1 MDKFISKI
9 VINPDNLFIN
19 YSDHIYDNEYYYDK
33 LKNKIQENING
44 RICHHNIKIL
54 HSIFY
59 NSDYKSYLEIGVHNG
74 SSMSYVVTNDKPI
87 KCYGIDLFDD
97 TYGHYLKNDKISKKR
112 TTLNISKNNVKS
124 EVELIKGNSTN
135 NDTINELKKK
145 LEGNKIDVLFID
157 GDHSYEGVKK
167 DFLNYSDFV
176 RSNGLIILD
185 DFVPTL
191 NGKWPGIRK
200 FAFEMFEN
208 NLKYK
213 ILGLFGKNEL
223 LILKI

>member
-1 MDKFISKI
+1 M
-9 VINPDNLFIN
+9 
-19 YSDHIYDNEYYYDK
+19 
-33 LKNKIQENING
+33 
-44 RICHHNIKIL
+44 
-54 HSIFY
+54 
-59 NSDYKSYLEIGVHNG
+59 EIGVHNG

-87 KCYGIDLFDD
+87 KCYGIDLFDEGIL
-97 TYGHYLKNDKISKKR
+97 YNVKGDKIRLDR
-112 TTLNISKNNVKS
+112 TTLNISKNNLKS

-135 NDTINELKKK
+135 NDTINKLKTHLK
-145 LEGNKIDVLFID
+145 GNKIDVLFID

-185 DFVPTL
+185 DFDPTY
-191 NGKWPGIRK
+191 KRFPGIRQ
-200 FAFEMFEN
+200 FAFEMFRN

-213 ILGLFGKNEL
+213 ILGVFENNEL

>member
-1 MDKFISKI
+1 MDEFISKI
-9 VINPDNLFIN
+9 INNPDDLFIK
-19 YSDHIYDNEYYYDK
+19 YSDHISNNEIYYNK
-33 LKNKIQENING
+33 LKNKIKANING
-44 RICHHNIKIL
+44 RICHHRIKIL

-97 TYGHYLKNDKISKKR
+97 TYGHYLKEDKIRLER
-112 TTLNISKNNVKS
+112 TTLNISKNNLKSKVK
-124 EVELIKGNSTN
+124 LIKGNSTN
-135 NDTINELKKK
+135 NDTINELKKQ
-145 LEGNKIDVLFID
+145 LRGNKIDVLFID

-167 DFLNYSDFV
+167 DFINYSDFV

-185 DFVPTL
+185 DFDPTY
-191 NGKWPGIRK
+191 KTYPEIRQ
-200 FAFEMFEN
+200 FAFEMFRN

-213 ILGLFGKNEL
+213 ILGVFGNNEL

>member
-1 MDKFISKI
+1 M
-9 VINPDNLFIN
+9 
-19 YSDHIYDNEYYYDK
+19 
-33 LKNKIQENING
+33 
-44 RICHHNIKIL
+44 
-54 HSIFY
+54 
-59 NSDYKSYLEIGVHNG
+59 EIGVHNG
-74 SSMSYVVTNDKPI
+74 SSMSYVVTNEKQI
-87 KCYGIDLFDD
+87 NCYGIDLFED
-97 TYGHYLKNDKISKKR
+97 TYGLYLKNDKISFKK
-112 TTLNISKNNVKS
+112 TTLNISKNNYKS

-135 NDTINELKKK
+135 NDTINKLKKK

-185 DFVPTL
+185 DFNI
-191 NGKWPGIRK
+191 NGKYPGILK

-213 ILGLFGKNEL
+213 ILGVFEKNEL

>member
-1 MDKFISKI
+1 MDEFISKI
-9 VINPDNLFIN
+9 INNLDDLFIK
-19 YSDHIYDNEYYYDK
+19 YADHISNNEIYYNK

-97 TYGHYLKNDKISKKR
+97 TYGHYLKDKISLER
-112 TTLNISKNNVKS
+112 TTLNISKNNFKS

-185 DFVPTL
+185 DFNL

-213 ILGLFGKNEL
+213 ILGVFGKNEL

>member
-1 MDKFISKI
+1 
-9 VINPDNLFIN
+9 
-19 YSDHIYDNEYYYDK
+19 
-33 LKNKIQENING
+33 
-44 RICHHNIKIL
+44 
-54 HSIFY
+54 
-59 NSDYKSYLEIGVHNG
+59 
-74 SSMSYVVTNDKPI
+74 MSYVVTNEKQI
-87 KCYGIDLFDD
+87 NCYGIDLFED
-97 TYGHYLKNDKISKKR
+97 TYGLYLKNDKISFKK
-112 TTLNISKNNVKS
+112 TTLNISKNNYKS

-135 NDTINELKKK
+135 NDTINKLKKK

-185 DFVPTL
+185 DFNI
-191 NGKWPGIRK
+191 NGKYPGILK

-213 ILGLFGKNEL
+213 ILGVFEKNEL